1 MHEGW
6 SDVSKEQSLGTKGMH
21 ESAGEV
27 FDEVARKIFDEMVGK
42 VIRTCSASG
51 EVERAIYASCMERV
65 IAWVVGIGSNVWEIE
80 NSAEVGGRVS
90 EVQIQ
95 RLLRRT
101 LEVVWFCQTLGGQ
114 VEAMRKAEERRFC
127 FEALSRCA
135 STPRLASAH
144 PRR

>member
-1 MHEGW
+1 MVGILILA
-6 SDVSKEQSLGTKGMH
+6 SSLSQAGKGTVYEVGVMGTD
-21 ESAGEV
+21 SALGEV
-27 FDEVARKIFDEMVGK
+27 VTAI
-42 VIRTCSASG
+42 SASC
-51 EVERAIYASCMERV
+51 YMERV
-65 IAWVVGIGSNVWEIE
+65 ITWVVGIGSNVWEIE

-101 LEVVWFCQTLGGQ
+101 LEVVWFCQTLEGQ
-114 VEAMRKAEERRFC
+114 VEAMRKAEERGFC

-135 STPRLASAH
+135 VLPPLLPSAR